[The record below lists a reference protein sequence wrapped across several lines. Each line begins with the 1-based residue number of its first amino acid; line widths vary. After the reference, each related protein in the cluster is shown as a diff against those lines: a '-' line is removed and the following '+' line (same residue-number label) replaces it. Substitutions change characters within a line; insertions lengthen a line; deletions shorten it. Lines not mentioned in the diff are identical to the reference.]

1 MAIDTFVQL
10 TGTLAN
16 SYVCLL
22 HASNSRYVLAQ
33 KDASKTSSQ
42 WAITDAASLASVAT
56 ITVNSLHEPHIVLLN
71 VVQDG
76 RVDTVVVDWHTLW
89 PQGVTFP
96 VDEVNLLAD
105 LIQAFNARIGPE
117 MHLDQLKEL
126 FEKDAQ
132 THVLRIA
139 PEAPLKVTFPRPLL
153 SDETPAQRVIPD
165 RPDFEDE
172 LELQRPYGGASAS
185 RNFPSIG
192 DRDLNPPGLPKHPEL
207 KPYIDPLGLGEGGMH
222 PTADHPIF
230 GGRPQ
235 HGASSRL
242 GVPPGARFDDPLSGE
257 DNFEALG
264 NGLPGN
270 LRGVGGGGQSFP
282 DFPGGGFGGQG
293 PFI

>member
-1 MAIDTFVQL
+1 MPIDTFVQL
-10 TGTLAN
+10 TANLAN
-16 SYVCLL
+16 SYVCQL
-22 HASNSRYVLAQ
+22 HASNSRYTLLQ
-33 KDASKTSSQ
+33 KDESQTSSQ
-42 WAITDAASLASVAT
+42 WSITDNTSKASVAT
-56 ITVNSLHEPHIVLLN
+56 ITVNSLHAPHVVLLN
-71 VVQDG
+71 VVQDEH
-76 RVDTVVVDWHTLW
+76 VDSAMVDWHAIW

-105 LIQAFNARIGPE
+105 LIQAFNTRIGPQL
-117 MHLDQLKEL
+117 HLQKLKEL
-126 FEKDAQ
+126 FEKDIH
-132 THVLRIA
+132 THSQNRV

-153 SDETPAQRVIPD
+153 SEDTSSQRVIPD

-172 LELQRPYGGASAS
+172 LELQRPYGGPSS
-185 RNFPSIG
+185 NRNFPAIG

-207 KPYIDPLGLGEGGMH
+207 KPYIDPLGRGDGGMH

-264 NGLPGN
+264 NGLPGS

-282 DFPGGGFGGQG
+282 DFPGGAFGGQG